1 MSEIKKSKDKKRNSK
16 KRIIITLFQLI
27 FIALII
33 FSGYKIY
40 IWYTENQQ
48 SEKILEDI
56 SDTIT
61 IDSNNNDYS
70 IDFLKLKEVNP
81 NTVAWIK
88 VNGTN
93 IEYPIVQHT
102 DNSYYL
108 THGFDNSY
116 NSSGWIFLDYRNKL
130 DSLDKNIIV
139 YGHNRRNG
147 KMFANLLN
155 TLNEDWYNVEEN
167 RRILFITENEKC
179 EYEIF
184 SIYKILDEKYYLTT
198 DFKNTSFKGF
208 INTIKKRSIH
218 DFGIDLNENDS
229 ILTLSTCD
237 NNNDYRIVIH
247 AKKIE

>member
-1 MSEIKKSKDKKRNSK
+1 
-16 KRIIITLFQLI
+16 
-27 FIALII
+27 
-33 FSGYKIY
+33 
-40 IWYTENQQ
+40 
-48 SEKILEDI
+48 
-56 SDTIT
+56 
-61 IDSNNNDYS
+61 
-70 IDFLKLKEVNP
+70 
-81 NTVAWIK
+81 
-88 VNGTN
+88 
-93 IEYPIVQHT
+93 
-102 DNSYYL
+102 
-108 THGFDNSY
+108 
-116 NSSGWIFLDYRNKL
+116 
-130 DSLDKNIIV
+130 
-139 YGHNRRNG
+139 
-147 KMFANLLN
+147 MFANLLN